1 MWQNNACHLKRET
14 NATCTDV
21 YKDIVYSLFLIQ
33 EVVAREQN
41 EWLAGKEQKLERGG
55 LLTPNMQIVLIS
67 KHLSIIIC
75 VEEVLERH
83 GDRSQQE
90 VF

>member
-1 MWQNNACHLKRET
+1 M
-14 NATCTDV
+14 

-55 LLTPNMQIVLIS
+55 LLTPMQIVLIS
-67 KHLSIIIC
+67 KHLSIIVC

-90 VF
+90 VFKTRDRLFQI

>member
-1 MWQNNACHLKRET
+1 M
-14 NATCTDV
+14 

-55 LLTPNMQIVLIS
+55 LLTPMQIVLIS
-67 KHLSIIIC
+67 KHLSIIVC
-75 VEEVLERH
+75 VKKFWKDTGTDLNKKFFKTR
-83 GDRSQQE
+83 DRLFQI
-90 VF
+90 